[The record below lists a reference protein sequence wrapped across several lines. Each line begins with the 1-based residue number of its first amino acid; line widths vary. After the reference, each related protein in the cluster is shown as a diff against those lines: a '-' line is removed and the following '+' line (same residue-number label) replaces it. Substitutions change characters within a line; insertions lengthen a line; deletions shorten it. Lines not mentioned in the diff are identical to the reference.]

1 MDDTNGRKQQVTAE
15 QERMLKIVAKV
26 AARRLTPIETHSIC
40 VLLSM
45 AFGRGT
51 LPSRTFAWHVNE
63 VRSALGLPQVTQ
75 AAAGNPTIEEKMNIL
90 RSALEI
96 WTRRL
101 MPSCSK
107 YCFCLRC
114 MLQRSRASPIRKGT
128 TTVVTRRPNYPFCG
142 KAA

>member
-15 QERMLKIVAKV
+15 QERMLKKVAKV

-51 LPSRTFAWHVNE
+51 LQSRTFAWHVNE

-75 AAAGNPTIEEKMNIL
+75 AAAGNPTMEEKMQIL
-90 RSALEI
+90 RSAVEKLGDEAQA
-96 WTRRL
+96 
-101 MPSCSK
+101 
-107 YCFCLRC
+107 
-114 MLQRSRASPIRKGT
+114 MLIEVLVLSPF
-128 TTVVTRRPNYPFCG
+128 YE
-142 KAA
+142 AANAQQNALGEEDS